1 MFLFSN
7 LINIPDKGIQLL
19 LREVSSDILPMAL
32 KGADQAVRDKIMGNM
47 SKRARE
53 MLIEDMD
60 ARGPMKLSDVE
71 AAQKDI
77 LAVAR
82 KLAEAGQ
89 IDLGRGG
96 NDDYV

>member
-1 MFLFSN
+1 MRE
-7 LINIPDKGIQLL
+7 KLL
-19 LREVSSDILPMAL
+19 
-32 KGADQAVRDKIMGNM
+32 GNM

-53 MLIEDMD
+53 MLLEDMD
-60 ARGPMKLSDVE
+60 SRGPMKLSDVE

-82 KLAEAGQ
+82 KLADAGQ

-96 NDDYV
+96 DDYV

>member
-1 MFLFSN
+1 
-7 LINIPDKGIQLL
+7 
-19 LREVSSDILPMAL
+19 LREVSSDILPVAL

-53 MLIEDMD
+53 MLIEDMES
-60 ARGPMKLSDVE
+60 RGPMKLSDVE

-82 KLAEAGQ
+82 KLAENGQ
-89 IDLGRGG
+89 IDLGKVGS
-96 NDDYV
+96 DDYV